1 MKMNP
6 KIFQDALEVA
16 VLDIATKAQLDAM
29 TTPIAMVEFLLACL
43 QQSASDEVDVSIL
56 FPS

>member
-1 MKMNP
+1 MNP

>member
-1 MKMNP
+1 MDP

-16 VLDIATKAQLDAM
+16 VSDITSKAQMDDM
-29 TTPIAMVEFLLACL
+29 TVPIAMVEYLLACL
-43 QQSASDEVDVSIL
+43 QQSAPDEVDVSIL